1 MGWALSSYLVA
12 AHLLHPVWK
21 MLLKR
26 RIARGKEDL
35 ERVQERFGHP
45 SEPRPAGRLL
55 WVHALGIGEASAM
68 LAVIR
73 ALKADQPNLSILL
86 TTNTRTGADGLR
98 RMGLPDGVIH
108 QYAPIDTP
116 GPTQRFLDH
125 WRPNAMLLAELDLW
139 PLMLRRCHARQVLV
153 VMANARL
160 TDHRYANRK
169 RMRSLMA
176 GMLGLIDRKFV
187 QDDLTKKRLIHL
199 GAGPETVAVAGILKA
214 AADPLPDRPD
224 RDRVSAAIGGRPVWL
239 AAAVEAAEIPA
250 IMAAH
255 KVAQA
260 KIPDLLLIVAPRQIT
275 QSEAIAKQLA
285 AAFDH
290 RPARRSE
297 GALPAQTDCVYLA
310 DTMGEMGLWYRLAPI
325 SFIGHSLSIDTASL
339 TGKNPFEAVALGSAV
354 LHGPCTSNFAESYAT
369 LTQTGGARQVDGAEQ
384 LAGQIVALCADTD
397 ARTRQCDA
405 ASRARE
411 QARAALTMIAK
422 AVQNALSQPARGDL
436 AED

>member
-1 MGWALSSYLVA
+1 
-12 AHLLHPVWK
+12 
-21 MLLKR
+21 
-26 RIARGKEDL
+26 
-35 ERVQERFGHP
+35 
-45 SEPRPAGRLL
+45 
-55 WVHALGIGEASAM
+55 
-68 LAVIR
+68 
-73 ALKADQPNLSILL
+73 
-86 TTNTRTGADGLR
+86 
-98 RMGLPDGVIH
+98 
-108 QYAPIDTP
+108 
-116 GPTQRFLDH
+116 
-125 WRPNAMLLAELDLW
+125 MLLAELDLW

-411 QARAALTMIAK
+411 QARAALKMIVK
-422 AVQNALSQPARGDL
+422 AVQNALSQPSRGDL